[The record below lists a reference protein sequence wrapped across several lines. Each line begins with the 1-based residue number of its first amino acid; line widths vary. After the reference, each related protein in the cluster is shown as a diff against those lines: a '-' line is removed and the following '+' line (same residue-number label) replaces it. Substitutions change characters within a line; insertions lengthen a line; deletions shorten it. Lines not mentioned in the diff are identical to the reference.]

1 MVKIGP
7 RNPLNRR
14 VRIRTRIRIDTAREP
29 IRMETVDL
37 GPGGAQCLSPQSLP
51 IGGSFPCRI
60 WVEEGMGD
68 AWVDVV
74 ARVVRSE
81 FRQDGFHIGL
91 KFTGLNRGIREILKK
106 FLDRQDQKV
115 EEDPP

>member
-14 VRIRTRIRIDTAREP
+14 TRIRTRIRIDTAAEP

-51 IGGSFPCRI
+51 IGRPFPCRI
-60 WVEEGMGD
+60 WVGEGTSD
-68 AWVDVV
+68 AWVEVV

-91 KFTGLNRGIREILKK
+91 QFTGLNRTIRETLKK
-106 FLDRQDQKV
+106 FLDRQERKV
-115 EEDPP
+115 EEDPS